1 MDAREVMTMSPIGSR
16 RKSNRERKR
25 LVCRGFTLIEL
36 ILVMALLLVVLAV
49 SAPQLQRFFK
59 GRNLDSEA
67 RRFLS
72 LTVYGQSRAISEG
85 VPMMLWMNPR
95 QGTYGLRAAS
105 GYVDVD
111 TKAVEFTL
119 DQNLRMEVTQPFQS
133 TTLQP
138 ILSDRMI
145 GNLPS
150 IRFTPDGF
158 IADGSPAEVLIIQ
171 EDKARQAEDDIV
183 AAVQST
189 NRLRYELQPFNN
201 SNRRG
206 RR

>member
-1 MDAREVMTMSPIGSR
+1 MTMSPIGSR
-16 RKSNRERKR
+16 RKSSRERKR
-25 LVCRGFTLIEL
+25 LGCRGFTLIEL
-36 ILVMALLLVVLAV
+36 ILVMALLMIVLAV

-72 LTVYGQSRAISEG
+72 LTVYGHSRAISEG
-85 VPMMLWMNPR
+85 VPMMHWMNPR

-111 TKAVEFTL
+111 TKAVEFSL
-119 DQNLRMEVTQPFQS
+119 DKNLRMEVTQPFQS

-145 GNLPS
+145 GSLPS

-171 EDKARQAEDDIV
+171 EDKARQADDDIV